1 MCLRL
6 YNDLKFAVQN
16 CSYVCTNLILDHMI
30 SPGKEAFE
38 LRSLQLSGFLSA
50 HPSNYQL
57 IHPPTNPSVI
67 RSFLH
72 PPTLY
77 RSICHL
83 SIHSS
88 IHPSL
93 DLYLATHPLIPL
105 TYPPTYLTTH
115 QSICHPS
122 FPSSIHPSV
131 CPSACPFI
139 YPLSYLLTWGISLT
153 DNLAKHLSSP
163 RRHCQCMSY

>member
-1 MCLRL
+1 MHQPNSRPH
-6 YNDLKFAVQN
+6 DFPGEGGIWVK
-16 CSYVCTNLILDHMI
+16 I
-30 SPGKEAFE
+30 SPAV
-38 LRSLQLSGFLSA
+38 RVSLCPPFQLPT
-50 HPSNYQL
+50 HPSTHQSICHSFISSSTHPL
-57 IHPPTNPSVI
+57 PVHLPSIHSFIHPPIP
-67 RSFLH
+67 
-72 PPTLY
+72 
-77 RSICHL
+77 RSI
-83 SIHSS
+83 SS
-88 IHPSL
+88 HPS
-93 DLYLATHPLIPL
+93 LIPL